1 MAKKIDVT
9 TGKAVNYEYDSLG
22 RLIHSYQTD
31 NGTIQQHTEHL
42 CDTENRLVSQ
52 SWTSG
57 STNHVMDFV
66 YDNTGKPYALN
77 YDGTTY
83 YYVLNLQGDVISIIT
98 HWGESYGSYTYDA
111 WGNLLAVSGDIA
123 YLNPIRYRGYYYD
136 SETGLYYLGSRY
148 YDPAVKRFINADSAT
163 LAVTNSGELT
173 DKNYFAYCNNSPVMQ
188 KDDGGELGHIAL
200 GAIVGGILGAA
211 GEVVSQVAT
220 GTKLKDVNWK
230 DVAIEGV
237 NGAVTGGLMLSGLPV
252 SAITAGRAITN
263 AATSVLHSINNKEN
277 CGKAVLKAAGSAAGT
292 YAMGSLTK
300 PKGMG
305 KLVINRDGRTVLR
318 TGGYVLKK
326 LWSFTFNKGS
336 LSYKYK
342 RYLTISSNSGKGA
355 QAYAW

>member
-52 SWTSG
+52 SWQLG
-57 STNHVMDFV
+57 ST
-66 YDNTGKPYALN
+66 
-77 YDGTTY
+77 
-83 YYVLNLQGDVISIIT
+83 
-98 HWGESYGSYTYDA
+98 
-111 WGNLLAVSGDIA
+111 
-123 YLNPIRYRGYYYD
+123 
-136 SETGLYYLGSRY
+136 LY
-148 YDPAVKRFINADSAT
+148 I
-163 LAVTNSGELT
+163 
-173 DKNYFAYCNNSPVMQ
+173 
-188 KDDGGELGHIAL
+188 
-200 GAIVGGILGAA
+200 
-211 GEVVSQVAT
+211 EVVSQVAT

-252 SAITAGRAITN
+252 STITAGRAITN

-277 CGKAVLKAAGSAAGT
+277 CGKAVVKAASSAAFT
-292 YAMGSLTK
+292 YTFGRIFK
-300 PKGMG
+300 PQGMR
-305 KLVINRDGRTVLR
+305 KLVTNRGGRTVLR

-336 LSYKYK
+336 LSNKYK